1 MSILT
6 QKQEQALL
14 DLELYLANPEVL
26 PTLPA
31 TKPPPLPPPPTS
43 AQKPAIFNTGE
54 SKKRYGEAV
63 TQDEKESEKR
73 LKVTQAAPVAPVA
86 PVTPVTPVTPAVL
99 AAPVAPVT
107 PVEPVAQVAPNVPE
121 KHSNC
126 IFTIFFS
133 NNKNMIQI
141 PSIKITEEI
150 ENKFLYFLRECI
162 FVLNDGKISLNEVFD
177 KAFNK
182 AITFL
187 NVIINMNIKPMVLT
201 IGTNDDI
208 VTDTSC
214 LHITFDF
221 FGSIGTLFLYRSLKM
236 TNIDTFD
243 KQVISD
249 IKDTIAA
256 NAGIFAAN
264 IQSLVIFTEADAI
277 KAKHDLNTAQENAT
291 KARDNL
297 FIAHKNAITA
307 HKNATK
313 AKNDLNMA
321 QGNATKAKNDLNMAQ
336 ENANTAQKNTTINHK
351 KYEDHIRSRE
361 NAIKAKGDLNMAQEN
376 ATKAKRELNMA
387 QENVITTQENVITA
401 QKNFIMV
408 QEKSVVAQKNVTTAH
423 QKLSTTQADATLIK
437 EKAINAAK
445 DATKKTKD
453 AQDTEMITK
462 DKEKINLPKPER
474 LIIFKS

>member
-1 MSILT
+1 MNILA
-6 QKQEQALL
+6 QNQALL
-14 DLELYLANPEVL
+14 DLELYLATPEVL
-26 PTLPA
+26 PILPVA
-31 TKPPPLPPPPTS
+31 KPQPPPLSPTLPVAKPPPPPTS
-43 AQKPAIFNTGE
+43 APKEAIFDTGE

-73 LKVTQAAPVAPVA
+73 PKL
-86 PVTPVTPVTPAVL
+86 
-99 AAPVAPVT
+99 
-107 PVEPVAQVAPNVPE
+107 AQVVLKSSEN
-121 KHSNC
+121 

-141 PSIKITEEI
+141 PSIKITKEI
-150 ENKFLYFLRECI
+150 ETKFLYFFRDCI
-162 FVLNDGKISLNEVFD
+162 SVFNDGKISLNEVFD

-201 IGTNDDI
+201 IGTNDGI

-214 LHITFDF
+214 LHITYDF
-221 FGSIGTLFLYRSLKM
+221 FGSNDTLFLYRSLKM

-264 IQSLVIFTEADAI
+264 IQSLVNFTEADAI
-277 KAKHDLNTAQENAT
+277 KAKHDLNTAQENIK
-291 KARDNL
+291 KAESDFNT
-297 FIAHKNAITA
+297 AQENAITA
-307 HKNATK
+307 YKNATK

-321 QGNATKAKNDLNMAQ
+321 QGNATKAKHDLNMAQ

-453 AQDTEMITK
+453 ARDAEMITK
-462 DKEKINLPKPER
+462 DKEKINLSKPEKLCTMR
-474 LIIFKS
+474 EK

>member
-1 MSILT
+1 MNILA
-6 QKQEQALL
+6 QDQALL
-14 DLELYLANPEVL
+14 NLELYLATPETL
-26 PTLPA
+26 SAPTAAKPQALPA
-31 TKPPPLPPPPTS
+31 AKPPPPPPSPPSTS
-43 AQKPAIFNTGE
+43 APKSTNLDPKEAISDTGE
-54 SKKRYGEAV
+54 SKKRYSEAV

-73 LKVTQAAPVAPVA
+73 PKVNQVVLKSS
-86 PVTPVTPVTPAVL
+86 
-99 AAPVAPVT
+99 
-107 PVEPVAQVAPNVPE
+107 EN
-121 KHSNC
+121 
-126 IFTIFFS
+126 IFTFFFS

-141 PSIKITEEI
+141 PSIKITKEI
-150 ENKFLYFLRECI
+150 ETKFLYFFGDCI
-162 FVLNDGKISLNEVFD
+162 SVFNDGKISLNEVFD

-201 IGTNDDI
+201 IGTNDGI

-214 LHITFDF
+214 LHITYDF
-221 FGSIGTLFLYRSLKM
+221 FGSKDTLFLYRSLKM

-243 KQVISD
+243 KQVISI
-249 IKDTIAA
+249 IKNSIAA
-256 NAGIFAAN
+256 NAVFFSKN
-264 IQSLVIFTEADAI
+264 IQSLANSAEADAI
-277 KAKHDLNTAQENAT
+277 KAKHDLNTAQENIK
-291 KARDNL
+291 KAESDFNTARE
-297 FIAHKNAITA
+297 NAITA
-307 HKNATK
+307 YKNATK

-321 QGNATKAKNDLNMAQ
+321 QGNATKAKHDLNMAQ

>member
-1 MSILT
+1 MYIWRINNCIFSEFEVNTMSILT

-31 TKPPPLPPPPTS
+31 TKPPPLPPPPPTS

-141 PSIKITEEI
+141 PSIKITQEI
-150 ENKFLYFLRECI
+150 ETKFLYFLRDCI
-162 FVLNDGKISLNEVFD
+162 SVLNDGKISLNEVFD

-201 IGTNDDI
+201 IGTNDGI

-214 LHITFDF
+214 LHITYDF
-221 FGSIGTLFLYRSLKM
+221 FGLNDTLFLYRFLKM

-243 KQVISD
+243 KQVISA
-249 IKDTIAA
+249 IKITIAN
-256 NAGIFAAN
+256 NASIFAKN
-264 IQSLVIFTEADAI
+264 IQSLANFKEADAI
-277 KAKHDLNTAQENAT
+277 KAKHDLNTAQEKIT
-291 KARDNL
+291 KAESDFN
-297 FIAHKNAITA
+297 TA
-307 HKNATK
+307 EENITK
-313 AKNDLNMA
+313 AKSEL
-321 QGNATKAKNDLNMAQ
+321 K
-336 ENANTAQKNTTINHK
+336 TAQN
-351 KYEDHIRSRE
+351 
-361 NAIKAKGDLNMAQEN
+361 
-376 ATKAKRELNMA
+376 
-387 QENVITTQENVITA
+387 NVITTNVIRAHQNVITA
-401 QKNFIMV
+401 FENANMAHQNLAA
-408 QEKSVVAQKNVTTAH
+408 AQKNVTTAH
-423 QKLSTTQADATLIK
+423 QKLSTAQADATLTK

-445 DATKKTKD
+445 EATKKTKD
-453 AQDTEMITK
+453 ARDAEMITK

-474 LIIFKS
+474 WIIFKYI

>member
-1 MSILT
+1 MNILA
-6 QKQEQALL
+6 QDQALL
-14 DLELYLANPEVL
+14 NLELYLATPETL
-26 PTLPA
+26 SAPTAAKPQALPA
-31 TKPPPLPPPPTS
+31 AKPPPLPSTLPVAKPPPPPPTS
-43 AQKPAIFNTGE
+43 APKEAIFNTSE
-54 SKKRYGEAV
+54 SKKRDGEAV

-73 LKVTQAAPVAPVA
+73 PKL
-86 PVTPVTPVTPAVL
+86 
-99 AAPVAPVT
+99 
-107 PVEPVAQVAPNVPE
+107 AQVVLKSSEN
-121 KHSNC
+121 
-126 IFTIFFS
+126 IFTFFFS

-141 PSIKITEEI
+141 PSIKITKEI
-150 ENKFLYFLRECI
+150 ETKFLYFFGDCI
-162 FVLNDGKISLNEVFD
+162 SVFNDGKISLNEVFD

-201 IGTNDDI
+201 IGTNDGI

-214 LHITFDF
+214 LHITYDF
-221 FGSIGTLFLYRSLKM
+221 FGSKDTLFLYRSLKM

-243 KQVISD
+243 KQVISI
-249 IKDTIAA
+249 IKNSIAA
-256 NAGIFAAN
+256 NAVFFSKN
-264 IQSLVIFTEADAI
+264 IQSLANSAEADAI
-277 KAKHDLNTAQENAT
+277 KAKHDLNTAQENIK
-291 KARDNL
+291 KAESDFNTARE
-297 FIAHKNAITA
+297 NAITA
-307 HKNATK
+307 YKNATK

-321 QGNATKAKNDLNMAQ
+321 QGNATKAKHDLNMAQ

>member
-1 MSILT
+1 MNILA
-6 QKQEQALL
+6 QDQALL
-14 DLELYLANPEVL
+14 NLELYLATPE
-26 PTLPA
+26 TLPA
-31 TKPPPLPPPPTS
+31 PTAAKLQALPPPPPPPPPTS
-43 AQKPAIFNTGE
+43 APKPTKQDQKEAIFDTGV
-54 SKKRYGEAV
+54 SKKRYSEDV

-73 LKVTQAAPVAPVA
+73 PKVTQDVS
-86 PVTPVTPVTPAVL
+86 
-99 AAPVAPVT
+99 
-107 PVEPVAQVAPNVPE
+107 NDPE
-121 KHSNC
+121 S
-126 IFTIFFS
+126 IYTIFFS

-141 PSIKITEEI
+141 PSIKITKEI
-150 ENKFLYFLRECI
+150 ENKFIHFLRDCI
-162 FVLNDGKISLNEVFD
+162 SVFNNGKISLNEVFD

-187 NVIINMNIKPMVLT
+187 NVIINMNIKPTILT
-201 IGTNDDI
+201 IGINDDI
-208 VTDTSC
+208 VTDTTC

-221 FGSIGTLFLYRSLKM
+221 FGSNESIFLYRSLKI

-249 IKDTIAA
+249 IKNSIAA
-256 NAGIFAAN
+256 NSVIFAKN
-264 IQSLVIFTEADAI
+264 IQSLANYAEADAI

-321 QGNATKAKNDLNMAQ
+321 QGNAIKAKHDLNMAQ
-336 ENANTAQKNTTINHK
+336 ENANTAQKNTTITHK
-351 KYEDHIRSRE
+351 KYEDHVRFRE
-361 NAIKAKGDLNMAQEN
+361 NATKAKHDLNMAQEN
-376 ATKAKRELNMA
+376 ATKAKRDLNMA
-387 QENVITTQENVITA
+387 QENVITTQENVIMA
-401 QKNFIMV
+401 QENVIIA
-408 QEKSVVAQKNVTTAH
+408 QEKSVVAQKNVTTKIEDNNTA
-423 QKLSTTQADATLIK
+423 LVDTTLTK

-453 AQDTEMITK
+453 ARNAELITK
-462 DKEKINLPKPER
+462 DKEKINFLKSER